1 MSLIFANPL
10 INQSIRDRGSA
21 GWYKTS
27 NTDTNNLVLRVGDYT
42 STTNALTGFI
52 KYNVSEKQFQGYSAD
67 GWVSLGGYTGATGYT
82 GASFESQVNFVNCVK
97 NNSQDIIGP
106 TGSAEIFQTTS
117 ISPDGH
123 STSCV
128 FIRSL
133 FSGTGHING
142 NEFMTMDMY
151 QTSNIIVLEPNPQPY
166 NWDIGSDANNSLTYL
181 SGDIPSSSPSEL
193 KCFGDKMTF
202 KAVANVAQGQAV
214 CLSNSTITPLS
225 DIGIRPVE
233 FNSLGFSDCFTEPYI
248 NIIGIA
254 LSDANVG
261 ETCNVC
267 IRGITSVSCVNIAP
281 LSDVANDFTK
291 IGRSG
296 YVNQNGDIF
305 CPNQETSAG
314 YEYIRAGHFLE
325 VKTGLN
331 STPVLTL
338 FYVNTKISGC

>member
-42 STTNALTGFI
+42 GADTLTGFI
-52 KYNVSEKQFQGYSAD
+52 KYNVAEKKFQGYSAD
-67 GWVSLGGYTGATGYT
+67 GWVSLGGYTGPTGFT
-82 GASFESQVNFVNCVK
+82 GASFESQVDFVNCIK
-97 NNSQDIIGP
+97 NNSQSIIGP
-106 TGSAEIFQTTS
+106 TGSAEIFKTIS

-133 FSGTGHING
+133 FSGTGYING
-142 NEFMTMDMY
+142 NEFRMMDMY

-166 NWDIGSDANNSLTYL
+166 NWDISSGKNNLTYL
-181 SGDIPSSSPSEL
+181 SGAVDGEL
-193 KCFGDKMTF
+193 KCFGDKMIF
-202 KAVANVAQGQAV
+202 KAVATVRQGQAV

-225 DIGIRPVE
+225 DIGIRPVS
-233 FNSLGFSDCFTEPYI
+233 FNSDGFINCFTEPYI

-254 LSDANVG
+254 LSAANVG

-281 LSDVANDFTK
+281 SSDVAVSDTI

-296 YVNQNGDIF
+296 YVNHNGDIF
-305 CPNQETSAG
+305 CPNQETTAG